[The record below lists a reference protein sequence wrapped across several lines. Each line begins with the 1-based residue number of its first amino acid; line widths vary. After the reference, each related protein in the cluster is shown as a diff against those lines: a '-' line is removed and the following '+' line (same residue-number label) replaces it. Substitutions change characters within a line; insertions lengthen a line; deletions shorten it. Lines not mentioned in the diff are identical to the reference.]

1 MHQGRSQDAV
11 GVVILI
17 AGLSVLQLSLWA
29 WHSAFP
35 HGSLALLII
44 AGTPLASIVVSR
56 RWAIGS
62 RLRALMSVYLG
73 MLVAISIGNAILL
86 LVSVIRDSSDA
97 PVALLVGGFDV
108 LAVNMLSFGLIYWW
122 LDAADPAIKA
132 AGGAES
138 ADFLFPQQIMADL
151 PWQPRLPDYLYVS
164 FTNLL
169 AFSPTDTMPLRVR
182 TKVLFMVQSTTST
195 FCAVVIL
202 GHAINSLPN
211 SG

>member
-1 MHQGRSQDAV
+1 MI
-11 GVVILI
+11 ILI
-17 AGLSVLQLSLWA
+17 VGLSALQLSLWT
-29 WHSAFP
+29 WHSSFP

-44 AGTPLASIVVSR
+44 AGTPLAWIVVGQR
-56 RWAIGS
+56 RAIGR
-62 RLRALMSVYLG
+62 RLRSLMSLYLG
-73 MLVAISIGNAILL
+73 MLVAISIGNAVLL

-97 PVALLVGGFDV
+97 PVALLIGGFDV
-108 LAVNMLSFGLIYWW
+108 MAVNMFSFGLIYWW

-138 ADFLFPQQIMADL
+138 ADFLFPQQTIAGSR
-151 PWQPRLPDYLYVS
+151 WHPRLMDYLYVS

-182 TKVLFMVQSTTST
+182 TKLLFMVQSTTST